1 MTDRA
6 DNKQFVR
13 RLAHLRSV
21 LAEDTAE
28 AGIRGGSLLEEV
40 LESAAQ
46 QAGYRGD
53 RGSIGRYV
61 SFLRGHN
68 HFDSDL
74 LTQAEG
80 YAQVRN
86 CIAHTYGLQTS
97 AALAGEILDFLQQL
111 IGAELQSAAQLM
123 NSRIFA
129 IAETALLREA
139 RDLMLREKI
148 GRLPVMRNGRIVVT
162 LLTSRDIVAAEAQ
175 AESKSG
181 RLDGITVAE
190 ALPKD
195 ARKRIGFIDSL
206 ASADEVIARLRK
218 PGIEAL
224 IVTEDGSSDKRRSGL
239 LRMLMRC
246 CACRV

>member
-1 MTDRA
+1 MSDRA
-6 DNKQFVR
+6 DNEQFVR

-21 LAEDTAE
+21 IVSDAAN
-28 AGIRGGSLLEEV
+28 AGDQGLKLLEEF
-40 LESAAQ
+40 LEHAAQ

-61 SFLRGHN
+61 SFLRGQD
-68 HFDSDL
+68 HFDRDL
-74 LTQAEG
+74 LAQAEG

-97 AALAGEILDFLQQL
+97 PALAGEILDFLEQL
-111 IGAELQSAAQLM
+111 IGGELQNAAQLM
-123 NSRIFA
+123 NSRIFS

-148 GRLPVMRNGRIVVT
+148 GRLPVLRGRVVIA

-175 AESKSG
+175 VEHKSG
-181 RLDGITVAE
+181 RLDGLTVAE

-195 ARKRIGFIDSL
+195 ARKRIGFIDAL
-206 ASADEVIARLRK
+206 ASVDEVIARLRR
-218 PGIEAL
+218 PGVEAL
-224 IVTEDGSSDKRRSGL
+224 IVTEDGNADKRPIGIITHADAL
-239 LRMLMRC
+239 LR
-246 CACRV
+246 V